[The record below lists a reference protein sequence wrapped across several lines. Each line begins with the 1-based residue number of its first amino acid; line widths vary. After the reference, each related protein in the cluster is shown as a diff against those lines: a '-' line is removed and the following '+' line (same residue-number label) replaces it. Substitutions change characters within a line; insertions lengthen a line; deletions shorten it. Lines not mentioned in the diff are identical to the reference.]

1 MKYIKTYKI
10 FESVEL
16 IDRDD
21 IEDILLPLKDIG
33 VEYELDGE
41 QILGKDFISFD
52 ISKFKVRAR
61 TNCIQRIAHTVPGY
75 TNLPQ
80 VVINRGE
87 VYMASFDPRRNT
99 YMILNHDGGDT
110 QEFVHSSHLDII
122 GWKWKDIRDE
132 VLHLVSFMLGED
144 YFFFYNNSI
153 KVSEVISPSGKGLTW
168 MEEDVLRKSAGKG
181 IEMLESLNPETNI
194 AELRIS
200 FAKNLK

>member
-1 MKYIKTYKI
+1 MRYIKLFET
-10 FESVEL
+10 FESF
-16 IDRDD
+16 DRDD

-33 VEYELDGE
+33 VEYEIGGE
-41 QILGKDFISFD
+41 QILGKDFISFE
-52 ISKFKVRAR
+52 IKKFKVKTRR
-61 TNCIQRIAHTVPGY
+61 TIPDYFENGVFEKD
-75 TNLPQ
+75 
-80 VVINRGE
+80 V

-99 YMILNHDGGDT
+99 YMMLYHNEG
-110 QEFVHSSHLDII
+110 EEVLHSSHLDII

-168 MEEDVLRKSAGKG
+168 MEEDVLKKSAGKG
-181 IEMLESLNPETNI
+181 IEMLESLNPETSI

>member
-21 IEDILLPLKDIG
+21 IEEILLPLKDIG
-33 VEYELDGE
+33 VGYEIEEE
-41 QILGKDFISFD
+41 QILGKDFVSFD
-52 ISKFKVRAR
+52 ISKFKVR
-61 TNCIQRIAHTVPGY
+61 AHTVPGY

-168 MEEDVLRKSAGKG
+168 MEEDVLKKSAGKG

>member
-1 MKYIKTYKI
+1 MRYIKEYKI

-21 IEDILLPLKDIG
+21 MEEILLPLKDIG
-33 VEYELDGE
+33 IEYEINGE
-41 QILGKDFISFD
+41 QILGKDFVSFD
-52 ISKFKVRAR
+52 IKKFKVKTRQTIPDYFENGVFKKDA
-61 TNCIQRIAHTVPGY
+61 
-75 TNLPQ
+75 
-80 VVINRGE
+80 

-99 YMILNHDGGDT
+99 YMMLYHNEGKDV
-110 QEFVHSSHLDII
+110 FHSSHLDII

-153 KVSEVISPSGKGLTW
+153 KVSEVIRPNGKGLTW

-181 IEMLESLNPETNI
+181 IEMLESLDPEANI

-200 FAKNLK
+200 FAKNL